1 MKTIQ
6 GIAKRDKNCPDTVHE
21 FSNQKPINNR
31 GRQRQADILIKK
43 PGPTAIGKNT
53 PTAIDAYKLFIN
65 EMIDL
70 ILERTNAKIAKIL
83 DNAPEELLS
92 RESLMKETFAIEIR
106 AFIDLLIYRGLY
118 KLKTFRIARL
128 FSERYGPPIFSATM
142 SWNRLFFILANLSF
156 DDEETRA
163 DR

>member
-1 MKTIQ
+1 
-6 GIAKRDKNCPDTVHE
+6 
-21 FSNQKPINNR
+21 
-31 GRQRQADILIKK
+31 
-43 PGPTAIGKNT
+43 
-53 PTAIDAYKLFIN
+53 
-65 EMIDL
+65 MIDL
-70 ILERTNAKIAKIL
+70 ILEKTNAKIAKIL

-106 AFIDLLIYRGLY
+106 AFIDLLIKGLY